1 MNRKVFLEA
10 KGKKD
15 RLWQS
20 PNIRNSLLPEGSGSG
35 AVPAEDFAR
44 LYGSDKDDGD
54 GDVPC

>member
-20 PNIRNSLLPEGSGSG
+20 PNIRNSLLQEGSGSG
-35 AVPAEDFAR
+35 ALPVEYFAR
-44 LYGSDKDDGD
+44 LDGSDKDDGD
-54 GDVPC
+54 GVVPC